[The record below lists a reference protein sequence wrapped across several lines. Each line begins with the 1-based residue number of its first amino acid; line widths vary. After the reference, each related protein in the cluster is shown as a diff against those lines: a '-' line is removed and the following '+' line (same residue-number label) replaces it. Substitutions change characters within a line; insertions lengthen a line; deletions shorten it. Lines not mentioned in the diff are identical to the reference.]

1 MPTPGFNVESVRHK
15 GVDIQIWEGGGGCKI
30 KPLYKHYY
38 PGTHVVVYMVD
49 STERQW
55 FAEVRQELKELAT
68 SKDLA
73 QAHLLVLA
81 NKSDL
86 EGALGPDQL
95 WQELGLANLESEE
108 HNERL
113 NMGFL
118 RATVLPVCA
127 TTGHGCQEVLDWLAN
142 IRTAS
147 AKTF

>member
-1 MPTPGFNVESVRHK
+1 
-15 GVDIQIWEGGGGCKI
+15 
-30 KPLYKHYY
+30 
-38 PGTHVVVYMVD
+38 MVD

-86 EGALGPDQL
+86 EGALGPEQL
-95 WQELGLANLESEE
+95 WEELSLANLRSEE

-113 NMGFL
+113 NSGFL

>member
-1 MPTPGFNVESVRHK
+1 MESVRHK

-55 FAEVRQELKELAT
+55 FTEVRQELRELAT

-86 EGALGPDQL
+86 EGALGPEQL
-95 WQELGLANLESEE
+95 WEELGLANLESEE

-127 TTGHGCQEVLDWLAN
+127 TTGHGCHRGERIIQYSNN
-142 IRTAS
+142 IRIL
-147 AKTF
+147 FE